1 MIIDNLDIHRS
12 RRSLRPSETNPP
24 LVVDADRVLPGSVAL
39 ERLESIAGQ
48 SSKIGQRR
56 RGLETVEPFGPFGVG
71 PAEPIV
77 SGDQT
82 LAMQP
87 RRAALAVAAPIDEAG
102 RLRYFEVF
110 GDGRLREWGGSC

>member
-56 RGLETVEPFGPFGVG
+56 RGLETVEPNFGLSRETGKL
-71 PAEPIV
+71 AHRLARSEPRCEPV
-77 SGDQT
+77 AKAYDHR
-82 LAMQP
+82 MQ
-87 RRAALAVAAPIDEAG
+87 D
-102 RLRYFEVF
+102 
-110 GDGRLREWGGSC
+110 